1 MIKIITAER
10 SKIKTIP
17 MSKMKP
23 LQVGVVTSDV
33 FKGHY
38 VMRTQ
43 NSVEFEVMDL
53 SHPGADEHFDC
64 DGADP
69 RVRLLAPGEKIVLE
83 LYNEEE

>member
-1 MIKIITAER
+1 MIKIITAEH

-23 LQVGVVTSDV
+23 LQVGVVASG
-33 FKGHY
+33 FFEGHY

-43 NSVEFEVMDL
+43 NSVGFEVMDL
-53 SHPGADEHFDC
+53 SHPGTDEHFDC
-64 DGADP
+64 VSSNP

-83 LYNEEE
+83 LDNEEE